1 MINSINHFASRRRGR
16 HLMLWCMVFAA
27 LLLGACG
34 KKGPLYLPKEGA
46 AVEPG
51 IQSVSPMSA
60 LFGKN

>member
-1 MINSINHFASRRRGR
+1 
-16 HLMLWCMVFAA
+16 MVFAA

-51 IQSVSPMSA
+51 IQVSPMSA